1 MIRTSWRAM
10 VWMALVALSVPL
22 AARAQD
28 DGFVSIFDGKTLE
41 KWDGNPDFWSVE
53 DGCITGTTT
62 KDKPTKGNTFIIWRG
77 GEIADFELTLDYKI
91 VGGNSGIQYRSFEVP
106 NEKWVIGGYQGDF
119 EAGDKYSGILY
130 GERYRGILADR
141 GQKTV
146 LKKVDGKFKV
156 EVTGSVGDTKEIQSK
171 IKKEDWNSYR
181 IVAKG
186 NHFQHFINNVATIDC
201 TDEDSEARA
210 KGVLA
215 LQLHAGPPMKVQFK
229 NIKLK
234 QAKSEGG
241 AKSASAAPAALPS
254 LRTALA
260 ASVVGQASPKKKAL
274 LLAGNPSHGFG
285 AHDHLAGCTLL
296 AKLINASGLPVEATV
311 HSLKNSGWPKPEVIA
326 AANTILIYADGGGG
340 HPFNA
345 HLDEL
350 AERTAKGTGIV
361 CIHYGVETTI
371 GKPGQAFLDWTGGFF
386 EPNYSVNPHWTAYY
400 RQLPKHPTTN
410 GVKPFSTH
418 DEWYYHM
425 RFREKME
432 GVTPILTDLPP
443 LSTIVVVDKDG
454 NVVMEEKDGKK
465 VPKLSRPENAHNN
478 NPHVRKTILED
489 KTPQHMAWATQR
501 PDGGR
506 GFGCSGGHDHW
517 NWGNPQFRK
526 LILNAIV
533 WTSGADVPTDGVPA
547 GVVTV
552 DDLLQNHDEPIPA
565 DFDEKQRPRIQAL
578 LDQFNATK

>member
-1 MIRTSWRAM
+1 MISRRNW
-10 VWMALVALSVPL
+10 LSFVLAGL
-22 AARAQD
+22 AAIGSWSTIAVAAD
-28 DGFVSIFDGKTLE
+28 EDGWQTIFDGKTLDG
-41 KWDGNPDFWSVE
+41 WDGNPDFWRVE
-53 DGCITGTTT
+53 DDTITGQTTA
-62 KDKPTKGNTFIIWRG
+62 DKPTKGNTFIIWRK
-77 GEIADFELTLDYKI
+77 GETADFELKLEYKI

-106 NEKWVIGGYQGDF
+106 DNKWVIGGYQADF
-119 EAGDKYSGILY
+119 EANDTYSGILY
-130 GERYRGILADR
+130 GEKFRNAILAPR

-146 LKKVDGKFKV
+146 LKTVDGKFKIEQV
-156 EVTGSVGDTKEIQSK
+156 GTVGDSTEIQSK
-171 IKKEDWNSYR
+171 IKKEDWNEYHVS
-181 IVAKG
+181 AKG
-186 NHFQHFINNVATIDC
+186 FTFEHRINGVVTSVC
-201 TDEDSEARA
+201 TDEAEDRRA

-215 LQLHAGPPMKVQFK
+215 LQLHAGPPMKVQFR
-229 NIKLK
+229 NIKIK
-234 QAKSEGG
+234 QAKS
-241 AKSASAAPAALPS
+241 KDSASGAAGEDKVSSA
-254 LRTALA
+254 
-260 ASVVGQASPKKKAL
+260 KKKAL

-285 AHDHLAGCTLL
+285 AHDHLSGCSLL
-296 AKLINASGLPVEATV
+296 AKLLNESGLVEAKV
-311 HSLKNSGWPKPEVIA
+311 HSLKNDGWPKPEAIE
-326 AANTILIYADGGGG
+326 AANTIVIYSDGGGG

-345 HLDEL
+345 HLEEL
-350 AERTAKGTGIV
+350 AARTAKGTGIV

-371 GKPGQAFLDWTGGFF
+371 GQPGQAFIDWTGGYF

-443 LSTIVVVDKDG
+443 ASTLVVLDKDG
-454 NVVMEEKDGKK
+454 KIVMEEKDGKK

-478 NPHVRKTILED
+478 NPHARKAVLED
-489 KTPQHMAWATQR
+489 KEPQHMAWATQR

-517 NWGNPQFRK
+517 NWGNTQFRK

-533 WTSGADVPTDGVPA
+533 WTSGTDVPADGVPA
-547 GVVTV
+547 GKVTL

-565 DFDEKQRPRIQAL
+565 DFDQKQRPRIQAL
-578 LDQFNATK
+578 LDEWNAQAAK